1 MCSRAECTS
10 GADCEYKY
18 FDGSSY
24 YLILACINWG
34 RCAEQ
39 GDCWGECGQSAI
51 KRVDYILL
59 NYYDPTQLFITMRMR
74 AHRAPQQDKI
84 RSRGI
89 SRVAT

>member
-24 YLILACINWG
+24 SRALIGG

-39 GDCWGECGQSAI
+39 EDCWGECGQSTI